1 MIRISISPKQRRIL
15 DAEMKAFAT
24 RAGVAVG
31 EVVAIVGQSC
41 AKELAR
47 KVQPWGLNQ
56 AGGKKFMLSI
66 AKQVHNAARYA
77 EQTAIQGDI
86 ETVHKGLRN
95 HRGAVVKR
103 PSKQF
108 QPKRKL
114 FDRTELKAY
123 VEKQMAKAGMAK
135 AGWVAAGESI
145 SSPLLKTARGLVR
158 KIKGIAPWIRRHAK
172 SSAGSSVFKNNG
184 RMSSTI
190 FLTNNSSYAYS
201 KNNTNRG
208 DVSTALS
215 DGYKRSITM
224 IRARLKKLK

>member
-15 DAEMKAFAT
+15 DAEMKAFAK
-24 RAGVAVG
+24 RSGVAVG

-47 KVQPWGLNQ
+47 KVQPWGLSKAVGQ
-56 AGGKKFMLSI
+56 KFEKSI
-66 AKQVHNAARYA
+66 AKQIQKAARYA
-77 EQTAIQGDI
+77 EQTAIQGDLAS
-86 ETVHKGLRN
+86 VHKNLRV
-95 HRGAVVKR
+95 HGAILVK

-114 FDRTELKAY
+114 FPKA
-123 VEKQMAKAGMAK
+123 ERDTLADKKMARAGLAK
-135 AGWVAAGESI
+135 AGWIAAGESI
-145 SSPLLKTARGLVR
+145 SSPLLKTAKGIAR

-172 SSAGSSVFKNNG
+172 ASEGSSVFKKTG
-184 RMSSTI
+184 GLSSTI

-201 KNNTNRG
+201 SNNSNRG

>member
-1 MIRISISPKQRRIL
+1 
-15 DAEMKAFAT
+15 MKAFAK

-41 AKELAR
+41 AKELSR
-47 KVQPWGLNQ
+47 KIQPWGLSQ
-56 AGGKKFMLSI
+56 DKGRQFMLSI
-66 AKQVHNAARYA
+66 AKQVHDAARYA

-86 ETVHKGLRN
+86 ATVHQGLRN
-95 HRGAVVKR
+95 RRGAVVKK

-114 FDRTELKAY
+114 FDKQELREY
-123 VEKQMAKAGMAK
+123 VKKQMAKAGMAK
-135 AGWVAAGESI
+135 AGWIAAGESI
-145 SSPLLKTARGLVR
+145 SSPLLKTANGILR

-172 SSAGSSVFKNNG
+172 SSAGSSIFKNNG